1 MAAEPP
7 ASSAP
12 VRTIGATHFTFGR
25 RIIVELLADV
35 FVQTPSSPMNLKKA

>member
-12 VRTIGATHFTFGR
+12 VSTIGATHFTFGC

-35 FVQTPSSPMNLKKA
+35 CVQTRSSPMNLNKA